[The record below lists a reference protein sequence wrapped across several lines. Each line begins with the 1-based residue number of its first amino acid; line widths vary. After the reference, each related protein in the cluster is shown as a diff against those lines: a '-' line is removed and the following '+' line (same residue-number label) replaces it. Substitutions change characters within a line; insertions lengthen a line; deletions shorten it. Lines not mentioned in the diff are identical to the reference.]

1 MCDGF
6 GGLTV
11 SGVKGFPDNREK
23 CRYPCSYSS
32 VHKIHNR
39 ILESIYI
46 YNMYRKHVS
55 LYIYML
61 TPPMIHRSLLFVSSG
76 SWEVGN
82 LRCEDMD
89 RDQISPKFLKL
100 EMRKHWQG
108 SNFSKSKNLQ
118 VTLNPKPLTLNPKP

>member
-1 MCDGF
+1 
-6 GGLTV
+6 
-11 SGVKGFPDNREK
+11 
-23 CRYPCSYSS
+23 
-32 VHKIHNR
+32 
-39 ILESIYI
+39 
-46 YNMYRKHVS
+46 
-55 LYIYML
+55 
-61 TPPMIHRSLLFVSSG
+61 MIHRSLLFASSG